1 MKYLLAFTLPLF
13 SFPWAEA
20 TAAEYTVTPHDLRID
35 CYDNPSTGVVLSD
48 QNSSDALDLTAITGE
63 VKCMAGDFVGS
74 LPYSTQTTDGFPIT
88 LSYPAV
94 NLNVPVRFLN
104 LVFSSGAAGLP
115 SPMYVDQGTSNV
127 SGDLNFPPFS
137 VVLDGTPPDNPG
149 ECANMSADLAP
160 ELNLHIEI
168 ASGGIANIRNLA
180 TVTEVASYPSSIVA
194 IPSGATYPMTT
205 DETISQPMDTVDYIR
220 FKVCK
225 AFQGYAGFIDIDLA
239 FRPQSAYNPSTG
251 WNYRG
256 RFNIS
261 AVETSDG
268 PSGYT
273 ATVQAEELSNA
284 VSGELVNVTSVPPGP
299 LSPTISYEAS
309 PDPNGPVKGWME
321 IDFSLLTNQVW
332 GAFTMNFVLPEA
344 GPTPQQFPN
353 IYAIGLSHLLRNM
366 TGSNPQTLRLP
377 VTEQN
382 EPETVFGMPFGNHQL
397 TIKYKLYEVS
407 GN

>member
-1 MKYLLAFTLPLF
+1 MNYLITFSLPLF
-13 SFPWAEA
+13 SFLWAEA
-20 TAAEYTVTPHDLRID
+20 IAAEYTVTPHDLRID
-35 CYDNPSTGVVLSD
+35 CYDNPSTGVMLSD
-48 QNSSDALDLTAITGE
+48 QNSSDALDLTAITGK

-74 LPYSTQTTDGFPIT
+74 LPYSTQTTDDFPVT

-94 NLNVPVRFLN
+94 NLNVPVRFTN
-104 LVFSSGAAGLP
+104 LAFSSGAAGLP
-115 SPMYVDQGTSNV
+115 SSMYADLEATV

-137 VVLDGTPPDNPG
+137 VVLDGTPPNNPG
-149 ECANMSADLAP
+149 ECTNMSADLTP
-160 ELNLHIEI
+160 ELNLHMEI
-168 ASGGIANIRNLA
+168 ANGGVANIFNA
-180 TVTEVASYPSSIVA
+180 ASAIEVASYPSSLVA
-194 IPSGATYPMTT
+194 IPPGATYPMTT
-205 DETISQPMDTVDYIR
+205 EGTISQPMDTIDYIR

-225 AFQGYAGFIDIDLA
+225 AFQGYAGFIDIELA
-239 FRPQSAYNPSTG
+239 FRPQSAYNSSTG

-261 AVETSDG
+261 VVETGDE

-273 ATVQAEELSNA
+273 ATLQAEELSNA

-309 PDPNGPVKGWME
+309 PDPNSPIKGWME

-332 GAFTMNFVLPEA
+332 APFTMEFVLPEA
-344 GPTPQQFPN
+344 GPTSQQFPN
-353 IYAIGLSHLLRNM
+353 IYAIGLSHLLRNSP
-366 TGSNPQTLRLP
+366 GSNPQILRLP

-382 EPETVFGMPFGNHQL
+382 EPETVFGMPVGNHQL

>member
-13 SFPWAEA
+13 SFLWAEA

-35 CYDNPSTGVVLSD
+35 CYDNPLTGVVLSD
-48 QNSSDALDLTAITGE
+48 QNSGDALNLTPITGE
-63 VKCMAGDFVGS
+63 VKCFNPAGS
-74 LPYSTQTTDGFPIT
+74 LPYSTQTTDEFPVS

-94 NLNVPVRFLN
+94 NLNVHARFLN
-104 LVFSSGAAGLP
+104 LAFSSSASGLP
-115 SPMYVDQGTSNV
+115 HPMYINMPPYNAV
-127 SGDLNFPPFS
+127 GDLDFPPFS

-149 ECANMSADLAP
+149 ECTNMAADLAP
-160 ELNLHIEI
+160 ELNLHMEI
-168 ASGGIANIRNLA
+168 ASGGVANIFNA
-180 TVTEVASYPSSIVA
+180 ESAIEVASWPSSLVP
-194 IPSGATYPMTT
+194 IPSGATYPMTI
-205 DETISQPMDTVDYIR
+205 DESISQPMDTIEYIR
-220 FKVCK
+220 FKVCNT
-225 AFQGYAGFIDIDLA
+225 FQGYAGFIDIELA

-261 AVETSDG
+261 AIETSDG
-268 PSGYT
+268 PSSYT
-273 ATVQAEELSNA
+273 ATVQSEELSNA
-284 VSGELVNVTSVPPGP
+284 VSGELVNVTSVLPGP
-299 LSPTISYEAS
+299 LSPNISYEAS
-309 PDPNGPVKGWME
+309 PDPNGQVKGWME

-332 GAFTMNFVLPEA
+332 EAFTMDFLLPEA

-382 EPETVFGMPFGNHQL
+382 EPETAFGMPFGNHQL

-407 GN
+407 EN

>member
-35 CYDNPSTGVVLSD
+35 CYDNPLTGVVLSD
-48 QNSSDALDLTAITGE
+48 QNSGDALNLTPITGE
-63 VKCMAGDFVGS
+63 VRCFNPAGS
-74 LPYSTQTTDGFPIT
+74 LPYSTQTTDEFPVS

-94 NLNVPVRFLN
+94 NLNVPLRFLN
-104 LVFSSGAAGLP
+104 LRFSTGLP
-115 SPMYVDQGTSNV
+115 AWYVNMGPFNAT
-127 SGDLNFPPFS
+127 GDLNFPSFS
-137 VVLDGTPPDNPG
+137 VVLDGTPPANPG
-149 ECANMSADLAP
+149 ECTNMSADLTP
-160 ELNLHIEI
+160 ELNLHMEI
-168 ASGGIANIRNLA
+168 ASGGVANILSDTPA
-180 TVTEVASYPSSIVA
+180 SVLASYPSSIVS

-205 DETISQPMDTVDYIR
+205 EGTISQPMDTVDYIR

-261 AVETSDG
+261 AIETSGG
-268 PSGYT
+268 PSSYT
-273 ATVQAEELSNA
+273 ATVQSEELSNA
-284 VSGELVNVTSVPPGP
+284 VSGELVNVTSVLPGP
-299 LSPTISYEAS
+299 LSPNISYEAG
-309 PDPNGPVKGWME
+309 PEPNGPVKGWME

-332 GAFTMNFVLPEA
+332 EAFTMDFVLPEA

-382 EPETVFGMPFGNHQL
+382 EPETAFGMPFGNHQL
-397 TIKYKLYEVS
+397 TIKYKLYQVS
-407 GN
+407 EN